1 MFQVPEQYRVTT
13 GPLGSTRANGNDGH
27 FKIPLSNRST
37 AYIIAS
43 SGMGWEHVSVHI
55 VEATFKQP
63 NPWQDRT
70 PTWAEMCKIKAAF
83 WGEEDTV
90 IQYHPPKSEYVNN
103 HKHTLHL
110 WRPIGVEIPRP
121 PKILVGI

>member
-1 MFQVPEQYRVTT
+1 MFNVPEQYRVTT

-27 FKIPLSNRST
+27 FLIQLSNRST

-43 SGMGWEHVSVHI
+43 SGMGWEHVSVHV
-55 VEATFKQP
+55 VEQSGF
-63 NPWQDRT
+63 NRNDRT
-70 PTWAEMCKIKAAF
+70 PTWSEMCKIKAFF
-83 WGEEDTV
+83 WEPEDTV
-90 IQYHPPKSEYVNN
+90 IQYHPPESEYINN

-110 WRPIGVEIPRP
+110 WRPIGIEIPRP